1 MTITTYDDLKDKF
14 TESTLNWMARTFSD
28 DEADEFIDLA
38 EADFNM
44 SLRCREMEAVT
55 DLSPTSNVYTLPTD
69 YLEYKRVVEKASIR
83 RRLDFITEDAVDA
96 LYPTRESGLSCNF
109 TIIGG
114 SLYVRGTLMNKDGT
128 LRYNPVARNVPTME
142 ECAGT
147 LEGMRQRFIRMGSPS
162 RSMVGSYQGS
172 FLFIEKEGILLGQ
185 TYEGPRY
192 MSLVPTGDGRL
203 APPGAIRQAP

>member
-114 SLYVRGTLMNKDGT
+114 SLYTYPLSSNDVELTYYQK
-128 LRYNPVARNVPTME
+128 VPALSDSTTTNWLLTRLPNLYLHAAMYYAAE
-142 ECAGT
+142 YIGDTEKMAAELAFVERCK
-147 LEGMRQRFIRMGSPS
+147 GM
-162 RSMVGSYQGS
+162 
-172 FLFIEKEGILLGQ
+172 L
-185 TYEGPRY
+185 
-192 MSLVPTGDGRL
+192 MSLDNRAKFASAGITL
-203 APPGAIRQAP
+203 AGPVW